1 MKSKKLSNL
10 NIGAEDIYTSLGQK
24 SQVVYLL
31 EREVEDLKGLRQ
43 KYERLKDHQHFLQDK
58 CRRQS
63 KENVIFLFTIQDY
76 LKERNDEKMESVNR
90 NCHELKSLIDSL
102 ERELKSKNIQV
113 KNLKLETQEELN
125 YNDQCSTEIKEKN
138 EAMQDLN
145 NAMELLKMERKRIN
159 DQETLLRE
167 DVQKSKYSQRNTQIS
182 IEKVKGKI
190 YNLQNYIR
198 DLVRE
203 EEKIN

>member
-1 MKSKKLSNL
+1 M
-10 NIGAEDIYTSLGQK
+10 
-24 SQVVYLL
+24 
-31 EREVEDLKGLRQ
+31 
-43 KYERLKDHQHFLQDK
+43 
-58 CRRQS
+58 
-63 KENVIFLFTIQDY
+63 
-76 LKERNDEKMESVNR
+76 KERNDEKMESVNR

-198 DLVRE
+198 DLARE